1 MTNNPQR
8 HPFLDDLADDV
19 ELVSSILYLPVR
31 GRAAVLEV
39 VKAGARQYA
48 SQTPRSLDH
57 AGERSYFEYD
67 YTLKNGMRGVGL
79 VSIRR
84 GEAGKVTALN
94 IAFSPLDA
102 VTALAAAVRAELGD
116 NVDAGRA

>member
-1 MTNNPQR
+1 MTSNPQR

-31 GRAAVLEV
+31 GREAVLEV

-57 AGERSYFEYD
+57 AGGALYFEYD
-67 YTLKNGMRGVGL
+67 FTLKNGVRGVGL

-84 GEAGKVTALN
+84 ASGGKVTALN

-102 VTALAAAVRAELGD
+102 VTALADAVRAELGELD
-116 NVDAGRA
+116 TLDG